1 MSRKNSPKSPSS
13 GIKTPPMVQ
22 ELNILLRKYKVLH
35 SKQYDLNHDLLTLK
49 DANIGLKVGVNSLK
63 DETNALKDKTNAI
76 AKVPV
81 HLRPDDISIVHR
93 VFACNQILINEN
105 KILTNESNMLT
116 NENKMLNELRLS
128 QEEALKNLNPQHTVD
143 SDDSSEEE
151 KSPKKVKQHKTKKRN
166 KKKPPEN
173 DRRRSNTRDGRTSQR
188 GNSRPGTLQRGT
200 LQRGPLRP
208 GPLQRGTSL
217 GGKVPRSP
225 LSDSDLENRN
235 RWNEIT

>member
-128 QEEALKNLNPQHTVD
+128 QEKALKNLNPQHTVD

-151 KSPKKVKQHKTKKRN
+151 KSPKKVKQHKTKMQLKLN
-166 KKKPPEN
+166 
-173 DRRRSNTRDGRTSQR
+173 
-188 GNSRPGTLQRGT
+188 L
-200 LQRGPLRP
+200 
-208 GPLQRGTSL
+208 
-217 GGKVPRSP
+217 
-225 LSDSDLENRN
+225 
-235 RWNEIT
+235 